1 MARRFLIVLLA
12 LGAVLG
18 FASVFRHRYPDRR
31 EAFERHV
38 ADVCTDAA
46 LRAYAKAGD
55 IQKR

>member
-1 MARRFLIVLLA
+1 MARRFVMFL
-12 LGAVLG
+12 LGAGAIAG
-18 FASVFRHRYPDRR
+18 FASAFHHHFERR
-31 EAFERHV
+31 EAFERHL